1 MMTAEDYR
9 RITQPL
15 RDRPRLLRGLLLFN
29 RLLVYVCYA
38 LYPLLLVLVL
48 LTRGA
53 DLWRFVL
60 MPAGS
65 FGLLT
70 AVRARIDAPRPY
82 EVLVIDP
89 LIHKST
95 QGRSFPSRHVFSIF
109 VIAMAWLAYLVPV
122 GAILLVL
129 GAGMAVF
136 RVVAGVH
143 WPRDVVVGALC
154 GTAAGLLM
162 MIKI

>member
-1 MMTAEDYR
+1 MTAEDYR
-9 RITQPL
+9 RITEPL
-15 RDRPRLLRGLLLFN
+15 RDRPRLLRGLLRFN
-29 RLLVYVCYA
+29 QGLVYLCYG
-38 LYPLLLVLVL
+38 LYLLLLVLVWL
-48 LTRGA
+48 MRTS

-60 MPAGS
+60 VPAVS

-70 AVRARIDAPRPY
+70 LVRARIDAPRPY

-109 VIAMAWLAYLVPV
+109 VIAMAWLAFWRPLGV
-122 GAILLVL
+122 ILLVL

-143 WPRDVVVGALC
+143 WPRDVIVGAIC
-154 GTAAGLLM
+154 GLAVGLLM
-162 MIKI
+162 MIEI